1 MEMGKQKLKKYA
13 LMDTLGK
20 EYPIVRMASVF
31 KVMRQGKKHKVAF
44 LNILKYF
51 ITVKGGILTLDL

>member
-1 MEMGKQKLKKYA
+1 MGKRKLKKYA
-13 LMDTLGK
+13 LMDILGK